1 MVVVYHQAEGQC
13 CTEYL
18 RVQAGRL
25 GQCPQITIEI
35 GTAHEVYNHVHM
47 RNVIL
52 TGLLFA
58 MAFLS
63 AAASKDHDT
72 SVDPPPCS
80 PKMRQAIDTMK
91 SQKSRADIAP
101 PVPLVSPEAE
111 FPDSAR
117 KQLRKKAH
125 AVRRQHFG
133 IHGGYGGQS
142 QGCVPDPTGWVRSG
156 CIRRERCKGIQVQP
170 SERSWGPH
178 CVPDHASGQLPVML
192 RLQIQE
198 PNITTLSI
206 DILF

>member
-25 GQCPQITIEI
+25 GQCTQITIEI

-117 KQLRKKAH
+117 KQLRKKHTLFADSILGFTVDTEGNPKDVCLIQP
-125 AVRRQHFG
+125 AGFG
-133 IHGGYGGQS
+133 LDESAANAAKGYKFKPARDHG
-142 QGCVPDPTGWVRSG
+142 DP
-156 CIRRERCKGIQVQP
+156 IAYP
-170 SERSWGPH
+170 
-178 CVPDHASGQLPVML
+178 
-192 RLQIQE
+192 
-198 PNITTLSI
+198 TTLQVSFR
-206 DILF
+206 LY